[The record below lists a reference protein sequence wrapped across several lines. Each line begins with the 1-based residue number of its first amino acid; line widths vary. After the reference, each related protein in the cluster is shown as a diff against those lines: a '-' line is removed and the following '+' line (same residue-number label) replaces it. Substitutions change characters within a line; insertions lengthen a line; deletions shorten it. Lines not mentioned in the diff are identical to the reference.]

1 MSDTVPGPLVSIRLR
16 GNTRLQACAQTDPA
30 HVTPREPPALHVKLI
45 NDSLRQIAKDR
56 PGQGFLAVPEAAGS
70 TYTDDTRKAV
80 LALKTK
86 FNLVTR
92 GTSSTIDPT
101 VGINTIRKIDQLL
114 AERDPK
120 PPIPPLPNRPPRLV
134 LSGQCQTIGTRLD
147 NPGADDMKFGDGMAA
162 RKSAKSVA
170 LTLPLIA
177 TPDIVLEQAMVAAM
191 AAAVAI
197 TAGIG
202 PANAGSIVAA
212 NQCVQD
218 FFSRGGV
225 ERVFTKTSS
234 VADLAR
240 IDSSFGIFVDK
251 VRDQVRREVRKG
263 FRAGL
268 IDDRAIAAAIR
279 VNMDA
284 ASFGTGSFASVL
296 TAMIGGFQ
304 GYKVEMCGLAVD
316 IAARNFAY
324 RLDMEIFD
332 HFGVDEDDINKPGAF
347 GVGIGATMLSFF
359 VLQHDRA
366 AGLINN
372 PRKKYRPFR
381 IRLQVDVGPF
391 TDNIA

>member
-1 MSDTVPGPLVSIRLR
+1 MSDAVPGPLVSIRLR
-16 GNTRLQACAQTDPA
+16 GNTRLQACAQADPS
-30 HVTPREPPALHVKLI
+30 HVTPREPPGLHVKLI

-56 PGQGFLAVPEAAGS
+56 PGQGFVNVPEAAGS
-70 TYTDDTRKAV
+70 AYTEDTRKAV
-80 LALKTK
+80 VALKTK
-86 FNLVTR
+86 FNLFTR
-92 GTSSTIDPT
+92 GTTSTIDPI

-120 PPIPPLPNRPPRLV
+120 PPTPPPPSRPPQLV
-134 LSGQCQTIGTRLD
+134 LSGLCQTIGTRLD
-147 NPGADDMKFGDGMAA
+147 NAAADDMKFGDGFAA

-170 LTLPLIA
+170 LTLPLAA
-177 TPDIVLEQAMVAAM
+177 TPDLILEQAMVAAM

-197 TAGIG
+197 TTVIG

-225 ERVFTKTSS
+225 ERVFTKTSA
-234 VADLAR
+234 VADLAK
-240 IDSSFGIFVDK
+240 IDPGFTIFVDR
-251 VRDQVRREVRKG
+251 VRDQVRREVRAA

-268 IDDRAIAAAIR
+268 VDDRAIAARIR
-279 VNMDA
+279 VNMDPPA
-284 ASFGTGSFASVL
+284 FGTGSFSSVL

-304 GYKVEMCGLAVD
+304 GYKVEMCGLAVN
-316 IAARNFAY
+316 IAARNFTY
-324 RLDMEIFD
+324 RLEMDIFD

-381 IRLQVDVGPF
+381 IRLQVDLGPF
-391 TDNIA
+391 TDIIT